1 MACPRG
7 RKVGLWVPREGRPS
21 YLVFLT
27 KEALAQQMALEDGWM
42 AADGGCDSDR
52 VSPVNRGAG
61 DGVCV
66 MCCET
71 GFVCTFSSLIPKLL
85 SIK

>member
-27 KEALAQQMALEDGWM
+27 KEALAQQMVLEDGWM
-42 AADGGCDSDR
+42 AADGGCDSDSVPR
-52 VSPVNRGAG
+52 EQRSRGWC
-61 DGVCV
+61 VCYV
-66 MCCET
+66 
-71 GFVCTFSSLIPKLL
+71 L
-85 SIK
+85 